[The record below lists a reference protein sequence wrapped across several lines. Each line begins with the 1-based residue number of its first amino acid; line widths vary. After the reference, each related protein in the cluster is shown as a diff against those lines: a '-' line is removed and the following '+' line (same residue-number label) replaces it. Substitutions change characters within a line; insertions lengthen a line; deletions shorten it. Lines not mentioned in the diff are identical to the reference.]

1 MHRVQHG
8 GVINTQHLIAMIRTR
23 SLCQHEACLM
33 AVSALD
39 DLVAQLVKTCH
50 LKLPPLF
57 LDWVADEA
65 TPLVE
70 QQIADCFGHPL
81 FAASL
86 RQGDP
91 RLVLAS
97 WMREWLRPGLTA
109 RFAALLPHLPPADRR
124 LPVLPAASAAPATV
138 LLPTARPR
146 LPAGLALPA

>member
-1 MHRVQHG
+1 MRPVHHRR
-8 GVINTQHLIAMIRTR
+8 VINTQHLIAMIRTR
-23 SLCQHEACLM
+23 SLCQQEACVI

-109 RFAALLPHLPPADRR
+109 RFGALLPHLPAADRR
-124 LPVLPAASAAPATV
+124 LPVLLPAPAVPAAAALPAT
-138 LLPTARPR
+138 RPR
-146 LPAGLALPA
+146 MPAGLAVPA

>member
-1 MHRVQHG
+1 MRAVHHS
-8 GVINTQHLIAMIRTR
+8 GVIHTQHLIAMIRTR
-23 SLCQHEACLM
+23 SLCQQEACIM

-39 DLVAQLVKTCH
+39 DLVTQLVTTCH

-97 WMREWLRPGLTA
+97 WMREWLRPGVTA

-124 LPVLPAASAAPATV
+124 LPVLPAASAAPAAV
-138 LLPTARPR
+138 LRPSVRPR
-146 LPAGLALPA
+146 LPAGLGLPA

>member
-1 MHRVQHG
+1 MRQVHHS

-23 SLCQHEACLM
+23 SLCQHEACIV

-57 LDWVADEA
+57 LDGVAEA
-65 TPLVE
+65 PTPLVE

-124 LPVLPAASAAPATV
+124 LPVLLPAHAVQAVPVLPA
-138 LLPTARPR
+138 ARPR
-146 LPAGLALPA
+146 MPAGLALPA